1 MTEKEAAYAYWL
13 ANVHGVGGSA
23 AEKLLAVFGDAK
35 AIYHARK
42 NECKQVIGSS
52 LAEKLEGA
60 KKNWDVAGAYDRL
73 RQKSIRFLPFWQDE
87 FPKRLLAIPGKPVG
101 IYVKGRLPDESKRTV
116 AVVGTRNCS
125 PYGTFLAKEFAKVL
139 AEADVEIISGMARG
153 IDSISQQAALDAGG
167 RSFAV
172 FGCGVDIC
180 YPKTGQRLYE
190 ELIQRGGV
198 LSVYPPGTIPKPELF
213 PPRNRIISGLSDAVL
228 VVEAAFKSGTMITV
242 DMALEQGREVYAVPG
257 RLTDRCSDGCNH
269 LIKQGAGIVLSPED
283 LLNELQ
289 ISMPE
294 KAKKEQEQEG
304 TKEITKSEREI
315 LKLLD
320 VQPKSLEQIY
330 AQAGAFSMQEVMQI
344 LIQLC
349 IKDYALC
356 IDGSYY
362 VVSRQGIHWM
372 EKFL

>member
-1 MTEKEAAYAYWL
+1 MTEKESAYAYWL
-13 ANVHGVGGSA
+13 ANIRGVGEAA
-23 AEKLLAVFGDAK
+23 AEKLLAAFGNAE
-35 AIYHARK
+35 AVYHASS
-42 NECKQVIGSS
+42 NERKQVLGSS
-52 LAEKLEGA
+52 LADKMDSA
-60 KKNWDVAGAYDRL
+60 KKNWDISGAYERL
-73 RQKSIRFLPFWQDE
+73 QQKKIRFLPFWHED
-87 FPKRLLAIPGKPVG
+87 FPKRLLVIPGKPVG
-101 IYVKGRLPDESKRTV
+101 IYVKGRLPEESKRTV

-125 PYGTFLAKEFAKVL
+125 PYGIFLAKEFAKVL
-139 AEADVEIISGMARG
+139 AKADVEIISGMARG
-153 IDSISQQAALDAGG
+153 IDSISQQAALEAGG

-198 LSVYPPGTIPKPELF
+198 LSSYPPGTVPKPELF

-228 VVEAAFKSGTMITV
+228 VIEAALKSGTMITV

-283 LLNELQ
+283 MLQQLQ
-289 ISMPE
+289 IFMTE
-294 KAKKEQEQEG
+294 GAQKKKEQEG
-304 TKEITKSEREI
+304 TKEITKKERKI

-320 VQPKSLEQIY
+320 VQPQSLEQIY

-349 IKDYALC
+349 MKDYALC
-356 IDGSYY
+356 MGGSYY
-362 VVSRQGIHWM
+362 ALSKGQM
-372 EKFL
+372 L